1 MSHGGIRSVLER
13 DGHRSDAVAAAEVVS
28 RSLSSMVTWRT
39 QNQQDPE
46 DAHGREVPAFC
57 CKLSLPES
65 SEHTK
70 TVLQSVRKSVL
81 LDSGS
86 AGNLPKP
93 CSPGLTILC
102 LMCANRIPIDTRQ
115 LVRTVRR
122 SKTTE
127 AKKIKQYIL
136 GTFLDPGTMN

>member
-1 MSHGGIRSVLER
+1 MSHGGIRSVPER

-65 SEHTK
+65 SEQRQSYSQLESLYCWTAAVQGPYPNHAARGSPFF
-70 TVLQSVRKSVL
+70 VLCVQTAS
-81 LDSGS
+81 
-86 AGNLPKP
+86 
-93 CSPGLTILC
+93 
-102 LMCANRIPIDTRQ
+102 
-115 LVRTVRR
+115 
-122 SKTTE
+122 
-127 AKKIKQYIL
+127 
-136 GTFLDPGTMN
+136 

>member
-1 MSHGGIRSVLER
+1 
-13 DGHRSDAVAAAEVVS
+13 
-28 RSLSSMVTWRT
+28 MVTWRT

-46 DAHGREVPAFC
+46 DARGREVPAFC

-86 AGNLPKP
+86 AGTLPKP
-93 CSPGLTILC
+93 CILC
-102 LMCANRIPIDTRQ
+102 FMCANCILIDTRQ
-115 LVRTVRR
+115 LVRAVRR

-127 AKKIKQYIL
+127 AKKNQ
-136 GTFLDPGTMN
+136 TVHFRDFPGSRNYELSL